1 MHRIRIRLGTLLLFI
16 VTLAAALGGLLGE
29 KVSAETPLEEGSQ
42 KLLKTFTEVL
52 ATVQQNYAD
61 KTKSGVLVGNA
72 IRGMLRTLDPHSSY
86 FSTEDYDRLQ
96 EEQKGKYYGLG
107 ITIRSESPGSGR
119 VVVVEPPAPG
129 TPAYKAGLHAGDVI
143 AKIEMSRCSS
153 GWSGMKSP
161 CTPSST
167 LFGFA
172 PRSAISASAASPRRR
187 AGSWTRLW
195 TQSVK
200 TPWRV

>member
-107 ITIRSESPGSGR
+107 ITIRSAMR
-119 VVVVEPPAPG
+119 
-129 TPAYKAGLHAGDVI
+129 
-143 AKIEMSRCSS
+143 
-153 GWSGMKSP
+153 
-161 CTPSST
+161 
-167 LFGFA
+167 
-172 PRSAISASAASPRRR
+172 
-187 AGSWTRLW
+187 
-195 TQSVK
+195 
-200 TPWRV
+200 